1 MSILLCN
8 NMRVPRDPESIVE
21 KMCKMFQE
29 HSNRKGMSGCFF
41 CKNVFLFVSIFLGGY
56 EEDKLTS

>member
-1 MSILLCN
+1 
-8 NMRVPRDPESIVE
+8 MRVPRDPESIVE

-29 HSNRKGMSGCFF
+29 HSNSQGVFF